1 MSEQMLL
8 DELKNLHLEIHST
21 DPAPSNENER
31 QAELTIRS
39 FQQTVNSLIMSDIP
53 IKIIFMSLFYFWFK
67 LEADMQRVSDT
78 KINAKLK
85 NPDVLLKETIAL
97 IKSIVDSYEDNLQ
110 SSQMQTLGQN
120 IDMLKLLITDDMID
134 CKLPYDELKEK
145 TEKVNLCIVGVIK
158 GFLDQSYN
166 PEIIANVLFNNW
178 LRFSAFNSSITE
190 KYYQKIEY
198 YFEEVTVALRAHI
211 FKVDNQ

>member
-21 DPAPSNENER
+21 DPVPSNENER
-31 QAELTIRS
+31 QAELIIKS
-39 FQQTVNSLIMSDIP
+39 FQQTVNSLIMSNVP

-85 NPDVLLKETIAL
+85 NPDVLLKETISL
-97 IKSIVDSYEDNLQ
+97 IKSTVDSYEDNLQ

-145 TEKVNLCIVGVIK
+145 TEKVNLCIAGVIK

-166 PEIIANVLFNNW
+166 HEIIANVLFNNW
-178 LRFSAFNSSITE
+178 LRLSAFNSSITE

-198 YFEEVTVALRAHI
+198 YFEEVTVALRAHM

>member
-1 MSEQMLL
+1 MLL

-21 DPAPSNENER
+21 DPVPSNENER
-31 QAELTIRS
+31 QAELIIKS
-39 FQQTVNSLIMSDIP
+39 FQQTVNSLIMSNVP

-145 TEKVNLCIVGVIK
+145 TAKVNLCIAGVIK

-178 LRFSAFNSSITE
+178 LRLSAFNSSITE

-198 YFEEVTVALRAHI
+198 YFEEVTVALRAHM